1 MDQARQGQG
10 GGGPA
15 DTLRQPATLRQFL
28 NYRLYHLTCAALGAS
43 ALHLRAAAGVS
54 RREWRMI
61 SFLGECPGTRLTE
74 LAASAGLDKVLASRA
89 MQALMARGLVRREVG
104 AGDRRAAS
112 FALTEAG
119 QAVYRSAFARALD
132 FNTQLASCLDEE
144 EAALL
149 SRCLDKLQAHAAQLL
164 AEAQS
169 LPHAAPA
176 PAGPADAAA
185 DPLRLWRGQ
194 APTDFRDSVD

>member
-1 MDQARQGQG
+1 MDEARQGQAG
-10 GGGPA
+10 GGTAGTLKRPA
-15 DTLRQPATLRQFL
+15 ALRQFL
-28 NYRLYHLTCAALGAS
+28 NYRLYHLTRAALGAS

-89 MQALMARGLVRREVG
+89 MQALMARGFVRREAG
-104 AGDRRAAS
+104 ANDRRAAA

-119 QAVYRSAFARALD
+119 QVVYHTAFARALD
-132 FNTQLASCLDEE
+132 FNTRLASCLDEE

-149 SRCLDKLQAHAAQLL
+149 SRCLDKLQAHAVEML
-164 AEAQS
+164 AEAQA
-169 LPHAAPA
+169 LPCEAPQ
-176 PAGPADAAA
+176 PKAA
-185 DPLRLWRGQ
+185 DPLLPWHGPAGR
-194 APTDFRDSVD
+194 